1 MSDERPRRRIVTVE
15 SQETADPW
23 SVGRER
29 LRPAP
34 TKPREDDGSH
44 PTEYIHA
51 RERLVRARQYRVS
64 LRPHIGQLL
73 GDAYHVAAAELS
85 AMRQKTGAG
94 EELTPAEAGK
104 FAKVTDAVVKLM
116 KEERAQ
122 EARSDPAQLSDAQ
135 LLEQAE
141 EARKY
146 LEVLKPDTGAS
157 DEE

>member
-1 MSDERPRRRIVTVE
+1 MTKRRRIVTVD
-15 SQETADPW
+15 SGDRADE
-23 SVGRER
+23 VYTQREQ

-34 TKPREDDGSH
+34 TKPRQDGNH

-51 RERLVRARQYRVS
+51 RERVKQARTHRVV

-85 AMRQKTGAG
+85 AMRQKTMGG
-94 EELTPAEAGK
+94 EELTSQEASK
-104 FAKVTDAVVKLM
+104 FQKVTDSVVKLM
-116 KEERAQ
+116 REERAQ
-122 EARSDPAQLSDAQ
+122 EDRSDPAQLSDAQ

-141 EARKY
+141 EAKRY
-146 LEVLKPDTGAS
+146 LEVLVPEKGGS

>member
-1 MSDERPRRRIVTVE
+1 MTEKPRRRVITVDSGE
-15 SQETADPW
+15 SA
-23 SVGRER
+23 RESYTQR
-29 LRPAP
+29 EQLRPAP
-34 TKPREDDGSH
+34 TKPRDDGSH

-51 RERLVRARQYRVS
+51 RERIQKARSYRVS

-94 EELTPAEAGK
+94 EELTGQEASK
-104 FAKVTDAVVKLM
+104 FQKITDSVVKLM
-116 KEERAQ
+116 REERAQ
-122 EARSDPAQLSDAQ
+122 EDRNDPAQLSDQQ

-141 EARKY
+141 EARRY
-146 LEVLKPDTGAS
+146 LEVLKPDAGGS

>member
-1 MSDERPRRRIVTVE
+1 MSEDQPKRRRIVTVE
-15 SQETADPW
+15 SNERADEYMREQEQ
-23 SVGRER
+23 

-34 TKPREDDGSH
+34 IKPDRDDGAH

-51 RERLVRARQYRVS
+51 RERLAKARTYRVS

-73 GDAYHVAAAELS
+73 GDAYHVAAAELA
-85 AMRQKTGAG
+85 AMRAKTGSG
-94 EELTPAEAGK
+94 EELTAAEAGK
-104 FAKVTDAVVKLM
+104 FAKVTEAVVKLM

-122 EARSDPAQLSDAQ
+122 EQRSDPAQLSDAQ

-146 LEVLKPDTGAS
+146 LQVLKPESG